1 MFLFPFKATK
11 QIPKCL
17 NRSLQ
22 TLGPA
27 YGRPGEAFQLGAHK
41 KRTWG
46 ENAGARGG
54 GGGESGGTRPCSRP
68 RRYRSPVSPLPS
80 AASAQGPSVPQI
92 PSGVSRRAGEGG
104 SRRWRRGRAALRVP
118 RSCGGAGRGDHG
130 EGVFFR
136 GGQKHQHRWIDK
148 KMEYCI

>member
-1 MFLFPFKATK
+1 MFLFSFKATK

-27 YGRPGEAFQLGAHK
+27 DGRPGEAFRLGVHK

-54 GGGESGGTRPCSRP
+54 GGGGSGGTRPCSRP
-68 RRYRSPVSPLPS
+68 RRYRSPVSPLPP
-80 AASAQGPSVPQI
+80 AASAQGRSVPPYSLRGVP
-92 PSGVSRRAGEGG
+92 PSRGRRKPAVAQGLRSAARPAEL
-104 SRRWRRGRAALRVP
+104 RRGRARGEATTGTACFSVVDKNTNI
-118 RSCGGAGRGDHG
+118 AG
-130 EGVFFR
+130 
-136 GGQKHQHRWIDK
+136 
-148 KMEYCI
+148 